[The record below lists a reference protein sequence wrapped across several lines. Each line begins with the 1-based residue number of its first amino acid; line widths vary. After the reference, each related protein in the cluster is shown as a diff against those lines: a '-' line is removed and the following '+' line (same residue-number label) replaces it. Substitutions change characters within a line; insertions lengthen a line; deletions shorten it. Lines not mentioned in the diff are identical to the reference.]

1 MIVANHMPAKSE
13 HGLRTYE
20 KIQGFRMYMYTA
32 ERFRVQDLTPETFEK
47 YLSYAICFQIETKWA
62 ERFKDIY
69 KTAPEWFETENMN
82 TFSTIYFINSL
93 NTFHTV
99 AATSLTTSY
108 SSSSSGGGSG
118 WSGGGGFSGGFSG
131 GGGGGGGS
139 GWG

>member
-1 MIVANHMPAKSE
+1 MPAKTE
-13 HGLRTYE
+13 LGLRTFE

-47 YLSYAICFQIETKWA
+47 YLSYAICFKIETKWA
-62 ERFKDIY
+62 DRFKDIY
-69 KTAPEWFETENMN
+69 KSAPEWFQTDNMD
-82 TFSTIYFINSL
+82 TFTTLYFINSL
-93 NTFHTV
+93 TSFSTV
-99 AATSLTTSY
+99 AASTLTSSY
-108 SSSSSGGGSG
+108 SSSSSGSGGGSG